1 MVCMKIEI
9 TPAIVVPD
17 MSPLIHLAAAAQ
29 LPLLQ
34 AFGRVIVM
42 DIVAYEATADLERPW
57 ARDVAAWLENGQAPG
72 SNQPLEVVKTEIGE
86 AYRLARQADP
96 GFRLQDAV
104 ERAIRDWLVDTLPEV
119 GGPALVIYEGKKTPK
134 LIQREQLTDIVVIA
148 TTRAMLAF
156 AEERGLIPSAEDVWN
171 TIIKRA
177 AGASP
182 SRDIRVVHPT
192 RTP

>member
-1 MVCMKIEI
+1 MKIEI

-17 MSPLIHLAAAAQ
+17 MSPLIHLAAATQ
-29 LPLLQ
+29 LTLLQ

-72 SNQPLEVVKTEIGE
+72 SNQPVEVVKTEIGE
-86 AYRLARQADP
+86 AYRLARQTDP
-96 GFRLQDAV
+96 SFKLQDAG

-119 GGPALVIYEGKKTPK
+119 GGPVLVIYEDKKMPK
-134 LIQREQLTDIVVIA
+134 LIQREQLTDIVFIA

-171 TIIKRA
+171 TIIERA

-182 SRDIRVVHPT
+182 SRDIRVIHPT